1 MNIML
6 TVSYEIDIPRDAF
19 FHAKSGVVNEEIMR
33 RLETLFPKEIALT
46 ENADAHRTHVIHYPL
61 LENKNSLRCASCK
74 TWLYMPEKEY
84 LPECLWNT
92 AKW

>member
-6 TVSYEIDIPRDAF
+6 TVSYAIDIPRDAF

-46 ENADAHRTHVIHYPL
+46 ESADAHRTHVIHYP
-61 LENKNSLRCASCK
+61 C
-74 TWLYMPEKEY
+74 
-84 LPECLWNT
+84 
-92 AKW
+92 

>member
-6 TVSYEIDIPRDAF
+6 TVSYAIDIPRDAF
-19 FHAKSGVVNEEIMR
+19 FSRKSGVVNEEIMR

-46 ENADAHRTHVIHYPL
+46 ESADAHRTHVIHYPL
-61 LENKNSLRCASCK
+61 LENKIHCAVPPAKHGCICQK
-74 TWLYMPEKEY
+74 RNICQ
-84 LPECLWNT
+84 CLWNT